1 MKKIA
6 LLTGAVAVTLGVN
19 AQDRSTPAHFI
30 QTRDSLPIYN
40 VMQEN
45 APGLAHVKDVPRFTL
60 IGKDSKFYLGIGANV
75 KAVADYDWGSP
86 ISNAN
91 EFTTY
96 DITGATK
103 GNEGLYQMSAA
114 QSNFYLNMV
123 ALPGT
128 ANQLGI
134 YIDINFMRPDHAPMM
149 HHAYLKYRG
158 FTAGHT
164 ISIFTDLGADPA
176 AIDYEGPNAIT
187 YVGHPNVSYT
197 GKFGKDKLWS
207 AAIAIDMPETSIT
220 GYDGYTSKIN
230 QRVPD
235 IPFFIQRGWCGGNGW
250 FRVSGILRNLY
261 YRDLTADNG
270 KGKNVDKFGWGVKVS
285 GKTPICGGLS
295 AMWQAVYGKG
305 VSSYIQDLTGNGYDL
320 MPTGYD
326 ALSSLKTVK
335 AWAGYGTLRYDFC
348 PKVFINATYSHVR
361 TYVPKFGRRMT
372 GGPADIS
379 VWDGS
384 YKWAQYITGNLF
396 WNINSFTQFGVEY
409 LYGRRMDYS
418 GIQHHDN
425 RLMMM
430 LQVSI

>member
-1 MKKIA
+1 MKNFILSTA
-6 LLTGAVAVTLGVN
+6 TLLFAVSAA
-19 AQDRSTPAHFI
+19 AQDKSTPVHFI
-30 QTRDSLPIYN
+30 QTRDSVPVYN

-60 IGKDSKFYLGIGANV
+60 LGKDNKFYLGIGANI

-86 ISNAN
+86 LSNAN

-96 DITGATK
+96 DITGAES
-103 GNEGLYQMSAA
+103 GNGALYQMSAA

-134 YIDINFMRPDHAPMM
+134 YIDVNFMRPDHAPML

-176 AIDYEGPNAIT
+176 AIDYAGPNAIT
-187 YVGHPNVSYT
+187 YVGHPNISYT
-197 GKFGKDKLWS
+197 GRFGKDKLWS
-207 AAIAIDMPETSIT
+207 AAIALDMPETSIT
-220 GYDGYTSKIN
+220 GLEGYSKKIN

-235 IPFFIQRGWCGGNGW
+235 IPFFIQRAWCGGKGW
-250 FRVSGILRNLY
+250 FRVSAILRNLY
-261 YRDLTADNG
+261 YRDLRADNG
-270 KGKNVDKFGWGVKVS
+270 KGKNIDKFGWGVKVS

-305 VSSYIQDLTGNGYDL
+305 IGSYIQDLTGNGYDL
-320 MPTGYD
+320 MPDGYG
-326 ALSSLKTVK
+326 SSTLKTVK
-335 AWAGYGTLRYDFC
+335 AWGAYGTLRYDFC
-348 PKVFINATYSHVR
+348 PKVFMNVTYSQVR
-361 TYVPKFGRRMT
+361 TYAPKFGVT
-372 GGPADIS
+372 TNNTS

-384 YKWAQYITGNLF
+384 YKYAQYITGNLF

-409 LYGRRMDYS
+409 LYGRRMDY
-418 GIQHHDN
+418 GGLQHHDN